1 MADKEVPLS
10 IIIRTVDKA
19 TAGIEAINKKLDE
32 LTKPTREFGKALK
45 ELGEKSGFNRVSEA
59 FGEVG
64 KAAKETFVK
73 LLEGAAIIGEV
84 THLVLEMVEGFSTLN
99 DTAERVGTSVDALAG
114 LRYAASK
121 SGSSIEKLD
130 QGVTTFVENLGGLKA
145 GTGKLTKF
153 LGEVAPTM
161 LTQLKATRT
170 TEEALGIL
178 AAGMEKLTN
187 KSKLLKFAQEAL
199 GDPSLA
205 ALFHRGPKGIM
216 ELMEAYAKLA
226 GPQQEAAERAAK
238 VDDALKDLHASTDGV
253 KAALVTGLSPA
264 LTEIIDK
271 LTAWLSGHR
280 EDIARW
286 ATDLGKKLPDAVQ
299 DLVAWVGKAYDKV
312 MSFVDAIGGWKTA
325 AMGLAAY
332 LSIDLVASLATLGAA
347 LLTTP
352 VGVVI
357 TGLGAIAAGIAV
369 VTKETRSFSS
379 FVDEQAA
386 KAKKLQGQGPTDE
399 ELAAEGMRNTHRQAQ
414 REAYARVTGKSMDT
428 ISYEVQ
434 TTDSYEMDRRFE
446 RAKMIEA
453 GQWTLAKLPAI
464 LGASPKLGLDV
475 PQTGA
480 PSQELKIRVDF
491 ANAPKGMR
499 ASVEPGG
506 PAVDLSVGHQMGGG
520 GY

>member
-1 MADKEVPLS
+1 MADGKQVPLS

-32 LTKPTREFGKALK
+32 LTRPTREFGKALK
-45 ELGEKSGFNRVSEA
+45 ELGEKSGFNKVSEA
-59 FGEVG
+59 FHEVG
-64 KAAKETFVK
+64 KASKEAFIK

-84 THLVLEMVEGFSTLN
+84 THLVLEMVEGFSSLN
-99 DTAERVGTSVDALAG
+99 DTAERVGVSVDALAG

-121 SGSSIEKLD
+121 SGADIAKLD
-130 QGVTTFVENLGGLKA
+130 QGITTFVENLGGVKA

-178 AAGMEKLTN
+178 AKGMEKLTN
-187 KSKLLKFAQEAL
+187 KSKQLKFAQEAL
-199 GDPSLA
+199 GDPALA

-216 ELMEAYAKLA
+216 ELMEAYTKLA

-238 VDDALKDLHASTDGV
+238 VDDALKDLHASTEGV
-253 KAALVTGLSPA
+253 KAALVAGLSPA

-280 EDIARW
+280 EDVARW
-286 ATDLGKKLPDAVQ
+286 AEDLGHRLPGAVA
-299 DLVAWVGKAYDKV
+299 DLVAWMGKAYDKV
-312 MSFVDAIGGWKTA
+312 TSFVDALGGWKVA
-325 AMGLAAY
+325 AGALAVVMTG
-332 LSIDLVASLATLGAA
+332 DLIASLVSLGGV

-357 TGLGAIAAGIAV
+357 TGLAAIAAGIAV
-369 VTKETRSFSS
+369 VTKETRAFSS

-386 KAKKLQGQGPTDE
+386 KAKKLKYEPTNE
-399 ELAAEGMRNTHRQAQ
+399 ELAAEGMRHDREQAR

-434 TTDSYEMDRRFE
+434 TRPTDVMEKEFD
-446 RAKMIEA
+446 RAKRIEA
-453 GQWTLAKLPAI
+453 AQWTIGKLPAV
-464 LGASPKLGLDV
+464 LQPALS
-475 PQTGA
+475 QTA
-480 PSQELKIRVDF
+480 QQQEVKIKVDF
-491 ANAPKGMR
+491 TNAPKGMR
-499 ASVEPGG
+499 AAVAAAGG
-506 PAVDLSVGHQMGGG
+506 AYVDMSTGYQMGGG
-520 GY
+520 G

>member
-1 MADKEVPLS
+1 MAEKTVPLS

-32 LTKPTREFGKALK
+32 LTRPTREFGKALK
-45 ELGEKSGFNRVSEA
+45 ELGEKSGFNKVSEA
-59 FGEVG
+59 FHEVG
-64 KAAKETFVK
+64 KASKEAFIK

-99 DTAERVGTSVDALAG
+99 DTAERVGTSVDFLAG
-114 LRYAASK
+114 LRYGASK
-121 SGSSIEKLD
+121 TGASIEKLD
-130 QGVTTFVENLGGLKA
+130 QGVTTFVENLGGVKA
-145 GTGKLTKF
+145 GTGKLVKF

-170 TEEALGIL
+170 TEEALGIF

-187 KSKLLKFAQEAL
+187 KAKQLKMAQAAL
-199 GDPSLA
+199 GDPALA
-205 ALFHRGPKGIM
+205 ALFHRGPAGIM
-216 ELMEAYAKLA
+216 ELMAAYAKLA

-280 EDIARW
+280 EDVARW
-286 ATDLGKKLPDAVQ
+286 AEDLGKKLPEAVE
-299 DLVAWVGKAYDKV
+299 DLVTWVTKAYDKV

-325 AMGLAAY
+325 AVGLAAY

-369 VTKETRSFSS
+369 VTKETRAFSS

-386 KAKKLQGQGPTDE
+386 KAKKLQEQGPTDQ
-399 ELAAEGMRNTHRQAQ
+399 ELTDQMMRSGRDQAR
-414 REAYARVTGKSMDT
+414 REALSRVTGKSLDT
-428 ISYEVQ
+428 IAYEVSTRPADAMQ
-434 TTDSYEMDRRFE
+434 KDFDRAR
-446 RAKMIEA
+446 MIEA
-453 GQWTLAKLPAI
+453 GQYPPLPAI
-464 LGASPKLGLDV
+464 LSSAV
-475 PQTGA
+475 APQQA
-480 PSQELKIRVDF
+480 KITIDIKG
-491 ANAPKGMR
+491 APKGTR
-499 ASVEPGG
+499 ATLDPGNT
-506 PAVDLSVGHQMGGG
+506 ADVDLSVGHQMAG